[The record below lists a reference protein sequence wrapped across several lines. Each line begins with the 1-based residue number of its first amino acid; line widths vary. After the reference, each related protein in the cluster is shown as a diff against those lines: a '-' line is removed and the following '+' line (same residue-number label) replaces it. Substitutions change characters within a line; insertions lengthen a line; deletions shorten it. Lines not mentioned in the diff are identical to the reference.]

1 MLYVGFSKP
10 SCRSSE
16 DRSAK
21 SHADF
26 GGPVQ
31 ETLEGTNTADDSCDF
46 FFLKKY
52 LLLCPC
58 PKNLTKAKSK
68 LKSFG

>member
-10 SCRSSE
+10 SCRRSE
-16 DRSAK
+16 DRTAK

-46 FFLKKY
+46 FLKKY
-52 LLLCPC
+52 LLSCPC